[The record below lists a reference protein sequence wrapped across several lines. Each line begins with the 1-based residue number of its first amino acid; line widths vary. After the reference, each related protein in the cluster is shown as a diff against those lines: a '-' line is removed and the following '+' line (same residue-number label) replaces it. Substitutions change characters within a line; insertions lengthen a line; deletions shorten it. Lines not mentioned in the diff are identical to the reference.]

1 MAAKKPAKATR
12 KTPTRKAGYS
22 KGYATG
28 RKFDRGLAFYIT
40 LGALTGALIVF
51 IAYLLGAF

>member
-1 MAAKKPAKATR
+1 MKDLRKIKKKA
-12 KTPTRKAGYS
+12 YS